1 MKKVLAL
8 VAIAGMFAF
17 SSCGPSKE
25 ELEKKEKAKQD
36 SIQRVNDSIAAEDA
50 KRMEAEKRTAD
61 SIKAIEDAKAK
72 ALADSL
78 HQDSV
83 KRKLIKVKK

>member
-1 MKKVLAL
+1 MKKVFTL
-8 VAIAGMFAF
+8 VAFAGMFAF
-17 SSCGPSKE
+17 TACGPSKE

-36 SIQRVNDSIAAEDA
+36 SIQHYNDSVADA
-50 KRMEAEKRTAD
+50 DKKKMQHEAD
-61 SIKAIEDAKAK
+61 SVKAIEDAKA
-72 ALADSL
+72 AAAMHVADSL